1 MDKLRI
7 RFEKTGKSI
16 YISHLDLMRVM
27 QRAFL
32 RAVVPLK
39 YSEGFN
45 PHAQISIA
53 LPLSV
58 GCGSLCEL
66 MDFRLAGEVS
76 LPELPERL
84 NAVMPEGI
92 RVMEAYEAERKIKE
106 LKWLRVEGRFDYDDR
121 DPSGMAAGI
130 ESFFSAEVIEVTKST
145 KKGDKT
151 LDMAPHLRGV
161 SAQPGI
167 GAVRI
172 EAVISAQEPTINTE
186 LLVSALSRNRPE
198 LAPDF
203 AAFTRIETY
212 DEKMSVFR

>member
-16 YISHLDLMRVM
+16 YISHLDQMRVM

-32 RAVVPLK
+32 RAKVPLK

-66 MDFRLAGEVS
+66 MEFRLNGAVDLGA
-76 LPELPERL
+76 LPARL
-84 NAVMPEGI
+84 NDVMPGGI
-92 RVMEAYEAERKIKE
+92 RVTEVYEAQRKIKE
-106 LKWLRVEGRFDYDDR
+106 LKWLRVEGRFDYDER
-121 DPSGMAAGI
+121 DPAQMAT
-130 ESFFSAEVIEVTKST
+130 ELELFFSGNEIEAT
-145 KKGDKT
+145 KKNKKGERT
-151 LDMAPHLRGV
+151 LDLAPHIREFT
-161 SAQPGI
+161 AAPGDGI
-167 GAVRI
+167 VRI
-172 EAVISAQEPTINTE
+172 GGLVSAQEPTINPE
-186 LLVSALSRNRPE
+186 LLVTALAQNCPA
-198 LAPDF
+198 LKPDF